1 MESNAVSSSEGPI
14 GPVFGP
20 SNDIHNELNY
30 GNIDSFENSSIQ
42 SVKSS
47 LSNGVMPLHYYT
59 NEYQVSHSGFS
70 EVPNFGTFAHD
81 VGSSLPAETCSGTN
95 LCELKDLQGMY
106 ILFIFYITSF
116 YFFNSLLIQVILFML
131 WWTFLSQ
138 TRALMVVIS
147 AMCLHCDSVS
157 RDSQH
162 PLLFNSTKCSADGY
176 VSNERV
182 SSVICTEIIYVYFF
196 LVILSIIL

>member
-59 NEYQVSHSGFS
+59 NEYQVSHSGLS
-70 EVPNFGTFAHD
+70 EVANFGTFAHD
-81 VGSSLPAETCSGTN
+81 VNSSLPAETCSGTN
-95 LCELKDLQGMY
+95 LCDLKDLQGMY

-116 YFFNSLLIQVILFML
+116 YFFNYLLIQVIQFML
-131 WWTFLSQ
+131 WWTFLSRMR
-138 TRALMVVIS
+138 TLMVVLS
-147 AMCLHCDSVS
+147 AMCLHYDPVC

-162 PLLFNSTKCSADGY
+162 PLPFNSTRCSADGY
-176 VSNERV
+176 FSNERV
-182 SSVICTEIIYVYFF
+182 SSVICTEIKCHCHIP
-196 LVILSIIL
+196 ILDIVG